1 MSRAFAAFAA
11 KASNAVGHWV
21 AFAAALSLV
30 VSWLVGGFFVG
41 FSDTTYQLLINT
53 STTIITFLMVFLIQ
67 STQNR
72 DNLATNVKLD
82 ELIRVTE
89 ARNQLRDIEDA
100 DPERLR
106 QADEARKGN

>member
-1 MSRAFAAFAA
+1 MSRAFAALAT
-11 KASNAVGHWV
+11 KASNAVGHWA
-21 AFAAALSLV
+21 AFTLATLLV
-30 VSWLVGGFFVG
+30 IAWLASGPFFKW
-41 FSDTTYQLLINT
+41 SDTWQLIINT
-53 STTIITFLMVFLIQ
+53 TTTISTGLIVFLIQ
-67 STQNR
+67 NTANR